1 MRLSKKLKLIFKAA
15 LVFLSAAAGF
25 FVCLFVGKKQ
35 NANKQTKTR
44 LSKAEE
50 HKAKTYEKIK
60 NTDGNDLVDAA
71 CNADELHAIAADIK
85 QDTAHAIQTRIRQSS
100 L

>member
-1 MRLSKKLKLIFKAA
+1 MHLPKKLKFIFRVA

-35 NANKQTKTR
+35 NANKQTKIR
-44 LSKAEE
+44 QSKAEE
-50 HKAKTYEKIK
+50 RKGKTYEKIK
-60 NTDGNDLVDAA
+60 NTDGDDLVNAA
-71 CNADELHAIAADIK
+71 CNADELHAIADDIK
-85 QDTAHAIQTRIRQSS
+85 QDTAHAVQARVRQSG

>member
-1 MRLSKKLKLIFKAA
+1 MRLPKKLKLIFKAA
-15 LVFLSAAAGF
+15 LVFFSAAAGF

-35 NANKQTKTR
+35 NANRQTKTR
-44 LSKAEE
+44 LSKAEG

-60 NTDGNDLVDAA
+60 NTDGNDLVNAA
-71 CNADELHAIAADIK
+71 CNADELHAIADDIK
-85 QDTAHAIQTRIRQSS
+85 QDAAHAIQARIRQSG